1 MSRNISIKN
10 RKASFEYSL
19 SNSLVAGIVLLGT
32 EIKSIRNNQANISDA
47 HCIFINQE
55 LFVRNL
61 HISEYMQADSHET
74 KRDRKLLL
82 NKQELQKIHAKAK
95 EKGITI
101 IPTRL
106 FINQSGKAKL
116 EISVAKGKK
125 IHDKRQSLKEKQAKR
140 EIQKIKK
147 IKNA

>member
-10 RKASFEYSL
+10 RKANFEYSL
-19 SNSLVAGIVLLGT
+19 SNSLIAGIVLLGT

-61 HISEYMQADSHET
+61 HISEYMQADNHEP

-82 NKQELQKIHAKAK
+82 NKQELQKIHAKVK
-95 EKGITI
+95 EKGVTI

-116 EISVAKGKK
+116 EISIAKGKK

-147 IKNA
+147 IRNA

>member
-10 RKASFEYSL
+10 RKANFEYSL
-19 SNSLVAGIVLLGT
+19 SNSLIAGIVLLGT

-61 HISEYMQADSHET
+61 HISEYMQADNHEP

-82 NKQELQKIHAKAK
+82 NKQELQKIHAKVK
-95 EKGITI
+95 EKGVKVH
-101 IPTRL
+101 RAVADD
-106 FINQSGKAKL
+106 INLPALSKKYGIK
-116 EISVAKGKK
+116 ISPGN
-125 IHDKRQSLKEKQAKR
+125 LKTQNTKS
-140 EIQKIKK
+140 
-147 IKNA
+147 

>member
-1 MSRNISIKN
+1 MSINISIKN